1 MTFEEIIWGIIIG
14 LATGGISGFIVSRF
28 FERRAATKEVQ
39 QRFEFEKQELSQFL
53 HHVFDELA
61 IIEQKRDV
69 SRLIWILG
77 TKPFCNCLYQ
87 STKEDN
93 KKILASID
101 DQIEEICT
109 FCFCRLDS
117 EPFDPYEEK
126 TIVEWSNKVIQ
137 IAGRVKNMSQ

>member
-1 MTFEEIIWGIIIG
+1 MTLKEIIWSIVIG
-14 LATGGISGFIVSRF
+14 LLTGCISGFIVSRF
-28 FERRAATKEVQ
+28 FERRAALKESQ

-53 HHVFDELA
+53 YHVFDELV

-77 TKPFCNCLYQ
+77 TKPFCNSLYQ

-93 KKILASID
+93 KILLASID
-101 DQIEEICT
+101 DQIEEIST

-117 EPFDPYEEK
+117 GPFDSYEEK

-137 IAGRVKNMSQ
+137 FTGRIKDMSQ